1 MHFLKTLL
9 ISALIIATIVPISMG
24 ATTQNLSA
32 LSHGEDGFY
41 NYDFLSNTA
50 SSTNVDWPITMVFY
64 NNAEVTK
71 VKNIFF
77 GSALLAWSMYEYLN
91 DGTGWV
97 WDDDKGTKGE
107 IPHGIQTASCT

>member
-1 MHFLKTLL
+1 MHLKKALF
-9 ISALIIATIVPISMG
+9 ISPLIIAAIAPSVMA

-41 NYDFLSNTA
+41 NYDFVSNTQPINT
-50 SSTNVDWPITMVFY
+50 SVDWPITMVFY

-77 GSALLAWSMYEYLN
+77 P
-91 DGTGWV
+91 
-97 WDDDKGTKGE
+97 KGGL
-107 IPHGIQTASCT
+107 